1 LELKIHIPFLIAQD
15 IGTNMAS
22 LENRFLRNKDL
33 INQSLL
39 DEITVIGLG
48 GIGSTVVTLLAIM
61 GWDRIIGW
69 DDDKL
74 ETHNLSSTT
83 YPTRFVGLSKIE
95 TARAIVSDYSAAQT
109 QFVVNKGK
117 WSQKE
122 GIGHKVITCL
132 DNMDTRMEAYETWAK
147 IDNSTIIESPKKPNK
162 FFIDLRMSALSL
174 EMITITHR
182 PGGFTNKN
190 TENWDD
196 IYDSYWVPDSQIE
209 PAPCTMK
216 HTIFASSIIGGLGV
230 NQVFNCVAN
239 KPYYSYIWAGLL
251 PLNLEKDNL
260 VKPIMNGV

>member
-1 LELKIHIPFLIAQD
+1 MVQAQD
-15 IGTNMAS
+15 ITIKMTS
-22 LENRFLRNKDL
+22 LNNRFLRNKGL

-48 GIGSTVVTLLAIM
+48 GIGSTVVTLLSIM
-61 GWDRIIGW
+61 GWDKIVGW

-74 ETHNLSSTT
+74 EEHNLSSTT
-83 YPTRFVGLSKIE
+83 YPTRFIGLPKVK
-95 TARAIVSDYSAAQT
+95 TAQEMAMTYSGGQT
-109 QFVVNKGK
+109 ELICGKGK
-117 WSQKE
+117 WSSKE
-122 GIGHKVITCL
+122 GIGSKVITCL
-132 DNMDTRMEAYETWAK
+132 DNMDTRMEAYETWVNTEHPAEK
-147 IDNSTIIESPKKPNK
+147 SSQ

-182 PGGFTNKN
+182 PGGFINHKNKN
-190 TENWDD
+190 FDE
-196 IYDSYWVPDSQIE
+196 IYESHWVPDSQIE

-260 VKPIMNGV
+260 VKPLKME

>member
-1 LELKIHIPFLIAQD
+1 MAEQD
-15 IGTNMAS
+15 IGIRMAS

-33 INQSLL
+33 INQNLL

-61 GWDRIIGW
+61 GWDKIIGW

-83 YPTRFVGLSKIE
+83 YPTRFVGLPKVK
-95 TARAIVSDYSAAQT
+95 TAHEIVIGHSAAQT
-109 QFVVNKGK
+109 KFICGDGK
-117 WSQKE
+117 WSSKE
-122 GIGHKVITCL
+122 GIGPKVITCL
-132 DNMDTRMEAYETWAK
+132 DNMDTRMEAYETWVNADHPVEK
-147 IDNSTIIESPKKPNK
+147 SNR

-182 PGGFTNKN
+182 PGGFINHENKN
-190 TENWDD
+190 FDE
-196 IYDSYWVPDSQIE
+196 IYESHWVPDSQIE

-260 VKPIMNGV
+260 VKTYNEWSINGYKSP